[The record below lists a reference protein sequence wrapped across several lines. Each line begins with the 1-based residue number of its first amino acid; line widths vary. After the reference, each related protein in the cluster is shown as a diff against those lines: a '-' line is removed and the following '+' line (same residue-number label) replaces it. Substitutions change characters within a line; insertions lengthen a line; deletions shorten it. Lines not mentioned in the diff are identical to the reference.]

1 MVKRDV
7 LPNSSFLIN
16 SVNQDQSYF
25 MVKNNPIANK
35 SYLTYIIEV
44 MGLLFPTNRLVKLSL
59 NYNSS
64 MIKF

>member
-1 MVKRDV
+1 M
-7 LPNSSFLIN
+7 NY
-16 SVNQDQSYF
+16 DQSYF
-25 MVKNNPIANK
+25 MVKNNPITNK